1 MGASHAPAAVAPVAA
16 NTPRMRSV
24 SRRNP
29 ISKENSSMTTATGHT
44 NAILASRVAGT
55 KVRDASGESVGE
67 IKDIVLDKTSNNIMF
82 AVVSFGGVLGMG
94 EKFHPLPWDELDY
107 DPSLK
112 SYVISRT
119 REQLEAAPSDS
130 LEELTAYDGMVY
142 RDRAF
147 DYYKTPRYW

>member
-1 MGASHAPAAVAPVAA
+1 
-16 NTPRMRSV
+16 
-24 SRRNP
+24 
-29 ISKENSSMTTATGHT
+29 MTTATGHT

-55 KVRDASGESVGE
+55 KVRDISGESVGE

-82 AVVSFGGVLGMG
+82 AVVSFGGVLGIG
-94 EKFHPLPWDELDY
+94 EKFHPLPWNELNY

-112 SYVISRT
+112 SYVVSQT